1 MMVRNL
7 TVHVRL
13 NHKKKSMGFTGSNS
27 PQKSVDIKRTGQ
39 KLPKEGSKVPRLES
53 AQD

>member
-27 PQKSVDIKRTGQ
+27 PQKSVDRKRTGQ